1 MGASSADV
9 LDIVDSRG
17 NTVLDAVDTILDVTN
32 EAINTGEL
40 APVEVDLSID
50 INVLDILSKLL
61 EGCDE

>member
-1 MGASSADV
+1 MSIDV

-50 INVLDILSKLL
+50 INVLDILSELL
-61 EGCDE
+61 AG